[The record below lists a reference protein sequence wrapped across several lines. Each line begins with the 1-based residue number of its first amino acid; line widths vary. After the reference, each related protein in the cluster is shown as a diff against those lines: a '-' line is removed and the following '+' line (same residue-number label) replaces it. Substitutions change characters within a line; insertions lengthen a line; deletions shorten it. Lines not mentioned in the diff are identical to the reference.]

1 MNETLICP
9 ETPSDIDAIRAINIA
24 AFAGQP
30 YSQQTEHLIV
40 DALRDDGALSVSL
53 VATRDDQPVG
63 HIAFSE
69 AVVGEMAD
77 GWYLAGPVAVLPEFQ
92 HRGIGSTLM
101 LSGLERLRARH
112 AKGCV
117 LVGDPGFYRRLGFDT
132 HAGLTFEG
140 CRTSSCS
147 DFRSARTFQPAR
159 SKRTRRSRYD
169 LPASRHSARIPPELD
184 IVPTGRSVRGATA
197 RSSGLREGAS

>member
-1 MNETLICP
+1 MSETLIRP
-9 ETPSDIDAIRAINIA
+9 EEPSDIDAIRAINVA

-40 DALRDDGALSVSL
+40 DALRDNGALSVSL
-53 VATRDDQPVG
+53 VAVREEQTVG
-63 HIAFSE
+63 HAAFSE

-92 HRGIGSTLM
+92 HLGIGSTLM

-117 LVGDPGFYRRLGFDT
+117 LVGDPGFYRRLGFEMYP
-132 HAGLTFEG
+132 GLAYEG
-140 CRTSSCS
+140 VPDEFVLGLSFG
-147 DFRSARTFQPAR
+147 DEA
-159 SKRTRRSRYD
+159 
-169 LPASRHSARIPPELD
+169 
-184 IVPTGRSVRGATA
+184 PTGEIKAHRAFEIRPPS
-197 RSSGLREGAS
+197 E